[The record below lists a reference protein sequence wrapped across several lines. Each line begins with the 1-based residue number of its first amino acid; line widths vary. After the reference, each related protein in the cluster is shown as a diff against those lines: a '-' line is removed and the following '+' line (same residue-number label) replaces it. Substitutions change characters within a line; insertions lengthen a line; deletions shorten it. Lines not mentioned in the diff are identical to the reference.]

1 MYKCV
6 RVGVAMI
13 IIILLLTHERV
24 SFAVCAFV
32 CGKVCVCY
40 DNVNSQASKILLA
53 VDLWNFE
60 NNNKSNESVSFSP
73 LNLLCLSLSL
83 SLSLSRSLYLSLKLS
98 FSVCFS
104 PLCS

>member
-1 MYKCV
+1 MCKCV

-24 SFAVCAFV
+24 CFAVCDCEFACV
-32 CGKVCVCY
+32 KVCVCY

-60 NNNKSNESVSFSP
+60 NNNKSNESVSFSLFNP
-73 LNLLCLSLSL
+73 LCLSFSVFFSLSL
-83 SLSLSRSLYLSLKLS
+83 SHYI
-98 FSVCFS
+98 S
-104 PLCS
+104 P

>member
-24 SFAVCAFV
+24 CFAVYECV
-32 CGKVCVCY
+32 CVKVCVCVCY

-60 NNNKSNESVSFSP
+60 NNNKSNESVSFFL
-73 LNLLCLSLSL
+73 LNLLCLSLSF
-83 SLSLSRSLYLSLKLS
+83 SLSPPAHYIY
-98 FSVCFS
+98 
-104 PLCS
+104 P